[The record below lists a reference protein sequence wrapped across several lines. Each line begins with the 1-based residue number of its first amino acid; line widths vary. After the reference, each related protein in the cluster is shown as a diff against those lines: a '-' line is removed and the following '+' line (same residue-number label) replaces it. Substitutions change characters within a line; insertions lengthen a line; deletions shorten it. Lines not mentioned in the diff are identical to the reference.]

1 MHWEEEGGRAGSSS
15 AQTKGG
21 GGSGREAERRREG
34 LKVTPAP
41 GPGPPSPAPSV
52 RPPTHP
58 PISSLP
64 SALSRPPPPGG
75 GWGAERAPP
84 LAPPPQD
91 QRRMPPAPG
100 SPPGGPE
107 LNAPPLRHV
116 PPWLG
121 RGRER
126 RRRRRRWRLRGPRGA
141 HGSGGRG
148 PRPRGGESRRSPVP
162 PYNRDLAPIP
172 RTSRGPRRFRRRA
185 AGAPHPE
192 PAAAA
197 AVQQHCPDLAARAV
211 RCGEEGAVSGAG
223 LTGVRGRGRG
233 PGRSLADP
241 RLSREGLGQPPGED
255 GGRHPTLKAGREDW
269 ECSEARRVSWGK

>member
-1 MHWEEEGGRAGSSS
+1 M
-15 AQTKGG
+15 
-21 GGSGREAERRREG
+21 
-34 LKVTPAP
+34 TPAP
-41 GPGPPSPAPSV
+41 GPGPPSPAPSA

-58 PISSLP
+58 PISGLP
-64 SALSRPPPPGG
+64 RALSRPPPPGG

-84 LAPPPQD
+84 LAPPPQG

-107 LNAPPLRHV
+107 LDAPPLRHV

-126 RRRRRRWRLRGPRGA
+126 RRRRRRRRLRGPGGA

-148 PRPRGGESRRSPVP
+148 PRPRGGESRRPPVP
-162 PYNRDLAPIP
+162 PHDRDLAPIP

-192 PAAAA
+192 PVAAA
-197 AVQQHCPDLAARAV
+197 AVQHHCPDLAARAV
-211 RCGEEGAVSGAG
+211 RCGEEGAASGAG
-223 LTGVRGRGRG
+223 LRGSWAGG
-233 PGRSLADP
+233 GALGGASQTPGLAAK
-241 RLSREGLGQPPGED
+241 G
-255 GGRHPTLKAGREDW
+255 
-269 ECSEARRVSWGK
+269 